1 MNVAERYTIAY
12 KGLKNGLH
20 EFDFEVG
27 AALFEAYE
35 STEIKG
41 GACEVHVSLNRAERM
56 LELHT
61 TIDGAVTVSC
71 DRCLEDCDVPVHFAG
86 DLTVKF
92 SDETDEYD
100 GEVMWISPS
109 AGELDLTQYIYES
122 IVLSLPYQRVHP
134 EGGCD
139 TEMLARFHIVSGAEF
154 AAIEARADGNPA
166 GRSVP
171 ESEWGKLEALR
182 EQLTREVGEAV
193 RTDGSNHDG
202 RK

>member
-1 MNVAERYTIAY
+1 MDVAKRYTIAY

-20 EFDFEVG
+20 EFDFKVDG
-27 AALFEAYE
+27 ALFEAYE

-41 GACEVHVSLNRAERM
+41 GACDVHVSLNRAERM

-61 TIDGAVTVSC
+61 VIDGTVTVAC

-86 DLTVKF
+86 DLLVKF
-92 SDETDEYD
+92 SDETSEYD

-139 TEMLARFHIVSGAEF
+139 PEMLARFNIVSGAEF
-154 AAIEARADGNPA
+154 AAIEARAEEEAARG
-166 GRSVP
+166 VP
-171 ESEWGKLEALR
+171 EGEWGKLEALR
-182 EQLTREVGEAV
+182 EQLAREVEEAV
-193 RTDGSNHDG
+193 RTDEGNKES
-202 RK
+202 KK